1 MIGITG
7 GIGSGKSVVSG
18 ILRTLGYEVYD
29 CDYEARRIMD
39 SSVQLK
45 EDIKHHLGECCVT
58 DGGDLNRSK
67 IAEIVFADDCKRQW
81 LNSRVHSL
89 VKEDIIRRLEN
100 VVDNKPFFVE
110 SAILKTSGLD
120 RLCNEIWVVTAPQ
133 AICLER
139 ACNRDGLHP
148 DKVRQRMNAQ
158 KDEFENFPDDK
169 IIRTIDNSGSKGL
182 LSQIRKRLGGSYP

>member
-67 IAEIVFADDCKRQW
+67 IAEIFFADICKRQW

-100 VVDNKPFFVE
+100 IVDNKPFFVE

-120 RLCNEIWVVTAPQ
+120 KFCNEIWVVTAPQ

-139 ACNRDGLHP
+139 ACSRDGLHP

-169 IIRTIDNSGSKGL
+169 IIRTIDNSGSKGI
-182 LSQIRKRLGGSYP
+182 LSQIRRLLG